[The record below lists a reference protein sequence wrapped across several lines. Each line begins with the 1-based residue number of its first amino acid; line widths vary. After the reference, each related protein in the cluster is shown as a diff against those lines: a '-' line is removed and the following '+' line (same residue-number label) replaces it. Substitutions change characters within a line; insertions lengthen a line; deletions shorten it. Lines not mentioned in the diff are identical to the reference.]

1 MIRRYRPN
9 ADGEMLGE
17 IGGEH
22 EGDWYVPS
30 EDYTALESK
39 LAAFQYPPEHRVS
52 VAERE
57 RDEALRRLEAYQL
70 ALGQIAAFVE
80 QQQQSV
86 KSRDVE
92 RQDTECPQC
101 GSKAHAGC
109 PVPNS
114 DLA

>member
-1 MIRRYRPN
+1 M
-9 ADGEMLGE
+9 
-17 IGGEH
+17 
-22 EGDWYVPS
+22 S
-30 EDYTALESK
+30 ETVQQTANRLALELACHDQPAEAARKIIDLESTLSSTSK
-39 LAAFQYPPEHRVS
+39 LVTHQATKIHELQS
-52 VAERE
+52 
-57 RDEALRRLEAYQL
+57 RLEAYQL